1 MNCLIV
7 NIYMHALVTL
17 NLFLNINTDII
28 NAYTYNFNL
37 KLRQK
42 NYLEPDKRSDKIL
55 NKTSR
60 FK

>member
-7 NIYMHALVTL
+7 NIYMHALVML
-17 NLFLNINTDII
+17 NLYLNVDTDII

-37 KLRQK
+37 KLHQK